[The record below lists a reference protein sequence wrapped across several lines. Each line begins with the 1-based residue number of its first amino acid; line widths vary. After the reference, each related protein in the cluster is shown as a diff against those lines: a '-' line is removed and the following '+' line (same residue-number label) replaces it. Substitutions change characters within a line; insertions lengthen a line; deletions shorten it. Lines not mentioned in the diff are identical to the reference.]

1 MLTVKFTDYSSG
13 CISVDGYPLHEI
25 DVVYGLSTGGACG
38 TDQNQIQAVGTVWV
52 DNRAATIDDAYAAG
66 YTIYDG
72 SDCTVCA
79 VLALTQARYTY
90 GILKTL
96 AYGKVLYHVA
106 VDK

>member
-1 MLTVKFTDYSSG
+1 MMRTQQDTPYMM
-13 CISVDGYPLHEI
+13 
-25 DVVYGLSTGGACG
+25 
-38 TDQNQIQAVGTVWV
+38 DQIVLYVQALVIMVIMT
-52 DNRAATIDDAYAAG
+52 
-66 YTIYDG
+66 
-72 SDCTVCA
+72 A